1 MRSHW
6 GGRWVLCIWFQ
17 EFTNLRQHINQQHM
31 HGDRPPL
38 LTFYVGKIPACLTCS
53 PALHFLE
60 NQMFRCKIW
69 NKGVFARKSGSAKRL
84 RGGEGGCIGRCSLGG
99 KKSSWR
105 CWCAAVVLLVYCVS
119 VYCVLVLQ
127 KTFSIAN
134 LVCCSRPLSVFF
146 HFVLAKLVC
155 CSS

>member
-69 NKGVFARKSGSAKRL
+69 NKGVFARKSRSAKRL

-99 KKSSWR
+99 KKSSWW
-105 CWCAAVVLLVYCVS
+105 CWCSAGVLLVYCCWCT
-119 VYCVLVLQ
+119 VYWCW
-127 KTFSIAN
+127 
-134 LVCCSRPLSVFF
+134 CCSRPFLLPNWCAAVDGPQ
-146 HFVLAKLVC
+146 
-155 CSS
+155 SSSIPF

>member
-1 MRSHW
+1 MGW
-6 GGRWVLCIWFQ
+6 CIQ
-17 EFTNLRQHINQQHM
+17 EFTNLRQYINQQHM

-38 LTFYVGKIPACLTCS
+38 LTFNVGKIPACLTCS

-84 RGGEGGCIGRCSLGG
+84 RGGGGEGGCIGRCSLGE

-119 VYCVLVLQ
+119 VYWCW
-127 KTFSIAN
+127 
-134 LVCCSRPLSVFF
+134 CCSRPFLLPNWCAAVDGPQ
-146 HFVLAKLVC
+146 
-155 CSS
+155 SSSIPS

>member
-1 MRSHW
+1 M
-6 GGRWVLCIWFQ
+6 GRCIQ
-17 EFTNLRQHINQQHM
+17 EFTNLRQHIKQQQHM

-84 RGGEGGCIGRCSLGG
+84 RGGGGEGGALADAVWEERNLHGG
-99 KKSSWR
+99 
-105 CWCAAVVLLVYCVS
+105 AGVLLVYCVL
-119 VYCVLVLQ
+119 VLVLQ
-127 KTFSIAN
+127 KTFFY
-134 LVCCSRPLSVFF
+134 CQTG
-146 HFVLAKLVC
+146 VLQ
-155 CSS
+155 